1 MKTHIDNWFQS
12 WPELYVHVPP
22 IRSIHYPYVGP
33 GWTCQFLKMKK
44 SPQLNKCNIY
54 FFYKKNET
62 KHFTCYW
69 TPAGGYYRCQPTGVL
84 CWGLKNRQ
92 WDVGLTFWLFLQK
105 IAKNVTLN
113 ETEIPKFSQF
123 FPTIFPKRHPTS
135 WRGTDLSNLVFSRPY
150 LGLIEVKKVTLT
162 SGAHPV
168 PFFAQVSPPPG
179 YWTLT
184 GYEPDICRLL
194 EKS

>member
-1 MKTHIDNWFQS
+1 MQHI
-12 WPELYVHVPP
+12 
-22 IRSIHYPYVGP
+22 
-33 GWTCQFLKMKK
+33 
-44 SPQLNKCNIY
+44 

-62 KHFTCYW
+62 QHFTCYW

-84 CWGLKNRQ
+84 CWGSKNRPY
-92 WDVGLTFWLFLQK
+92 VGLTFWLFLQK

-113 ETEIPKFSQF
+113 ETEIPKFSQNFQF

-135 WRGTDLSNLVFSRPY
+135 WRGTDFSILVFSRPY

-162 SGAHPV
+162 SGTSLY
-168 PFFAQVSPPPG
+168 PFLLKYPPG
-179 YWTLT
+179 YWILT
-184 GYEPDICRLL
+184 GYEPDICRLS